1 MDSGF
6 RGDDD
11 GRYSSA
17 PKMSDPEIS
26 LDMVMLRTY
35 HELFGR
41 NPLME
46 AGMATQQTTTR
57 SSNGRFAP
65 GCSGNPAGKKK
76 GTRNRATLLA
86 EALRD
91 GEDVTVAR
99 VIIDKA
105 LAGDAAAARFCI
117 GLLSPKPR
125 GREITIELPET
136 AAPNDVVAAFDATFA
151 AMAAGEITPD
161 EALTVTKVLDGKL
174 RARRAKLREAQRQR
188 PAAAAPDRAAK
199 RAAAL
204 AALSPPAVRATT
216 ASDLLSTCISQAGAP
231 RFGASSGVEAPVFHL
246 HLQPAARC
254 A

>member
-1 MDSGF
+1 
-6 RGDDD
+6 
-11 GRYSSA
+11 
-17 PKMSDPEIS
+17 
-26 LDMVMLRTY
+26 
-35 HELFGR
+35 
-41 NPLME
+41 ME

-91 GEDVTVAR
+91 GEGETVAR

-105 LAGDAAAARFCI
+105 LAGDAVAARFCI

-161 EALTVTKVLDGKL
+161 EALTVTKVLDGRL
-174 RARRAKLREAQRQR
+174 RARRAQLSEEHRQH
-188 PAAAAPDRAAK
+188 PAAAATPDRAAK
-199 RAAAL
+199 RAATL
-204 AALSPPAVRATT
+204 AALTPPVVRAT
-216 ASDLLSTCISQAGAP
+216 AARDLLSTCISQVGAP
-231 RFGASSGVEAPVFHL
+231 RFGASSGVAAPVFHL
-246 HLQPAARC
+246 HLQPTARS